1 MTDPPAGSDQ
11 KGLRASDQDR
21 DRIAEI
27 LRDAAGEGRLGMDEL
42 DDRLNAVY
50 AAKTYGE
57 LEPIVQDLP
66 NARGPSAPA
75 MPAVLAAGPAL
86 YQFGGTPSS
95 ASAIAIMGGFSRKGE
110 WVVPSSFTALT
121 IMGGGEIDLRE
132 ARFAERVTTIHA
144 TAIMGGIAIIVP
156 EDADVRVSGIGL
168 MGAFEHGATGV
179 GKPGAP
185 TIHVN
190 GLAFWGAVD
199 IKRKRQKD
207 KTKRQPELDANKT
220 PEL

>member
-1 MTDPPAGSDQ
+1 MSVTESPADSGP
-11 KGLRASDQDR
+11 KGLRASDSDR

-42 DDRLNAVY
+42 DDRLSAVY

-66 NARGPSAPA
+66 SGRSAPTA
-75 MPAVLAAGPAL
+75 EPAN
-86 YQFGGTPSS
+86 YQFGGTPGS
-95 ASAIAIMGGFSRKGE
+95 ASAIAVMGGFCRKGE
-110 WVVPSSFTALT
+110 WVVPPSFTALT

-132 ARFAERVTTIHA
+132 ARFAERETTIHA

-156 EDADVRVSGIGL
+156 EDADVRVNGIGL

-185 TIHVN
+185 TIHIN

-199 IKRKRQKD
+199 VKRKRQK
-207 KTKRQPELDANKT
+207 KRVQLDSRKAPEL
-220 PEL
+220 PS

>member
-1 MTDPPAGSDQ
+1 MTDLPAGTDP
-11 KGLRASDQDR
+11 KGLRASDSDR

-42 DDRLNAVY
+42 DDRLSAVY

-66 NARGPSAPA
+66 NARGANAPA
-75 MPAVLAAGPAL
+75 APAAERAV
-86 YQFGGTPSS
+86 YQFGGTPDS
-95 ASAIAIMGGFSRKGE
+95 ASAIAVMGGFTRKGA
-110 WVVPSSFTALT
+110 WVVPANFTALT
-121 IMGGGEIDLRE
+121 IMGGGQIDLRE
-132 ARFAERVTTIHA
+132 ARFAESVTTIHA
-144 TAIMGGIAIIVP
+144 TAIMGGIEIIVP

-185 TIHVN
+185 TIHIN

-199 IKRKRQKD
+199 VKRKRQKNRP
-207 KTKRQPELDANKT
+207 KREQLDSRKT

>member
-1 MTDPPAGSDQ
+1 LSVTDPPAGSDP
-11 KGLRASDQDR
+11 KGLRASDSDR
-21 DRIAEI
+21 DRIAEV

-42 DDRLNAVY
+42 DDRLSAVY

-66 NARGPSAPA
+66 NARSANAPA
-75 MPAVLAAGPAL
+75 AEPAR

-110 WVVPSSFTALT
+110 WVVPATFTALT

-132 ARFAERVTTIHA
+132 ARFAEHVTTIHA

-156 EDADVRVSGIGL
+156 EDADVRVNGIGL

-185 TIHVN
+185 TIHIN
-190 GLAFWGAVD
+190 GLAFWGAVEV
-199 IKRKRQKD
+199 KRKRPKNKPKREQLDSK
-207 KTKRQPELDANKT
+207 KT
-220 PEL
+220 

>member
-1 MTDPPAGSDQ
+1 MTEPPAGSGP
-11 KGLRASDQDR
+11 KGLRASDSDR

-42 DDRLNAVY
+42 DDRLSAVY

-66 NARGPSAPA
+66 AAGSANAPA
-75 MPAVLAAGPAL
+75 VPAAEPAK
-86 YQFGGTPSS
+86 YQFGGAPGS
-95 ASAIAIMGGFSRKGE
+95 ASAVAVMGGFCRKGE
-110 WVVPSSFTALT
+110 WVVPPNFTALT

-132 ARFAERVTTIHA
+132 ARFAESVTTIHA

-199 IKRKRQKD
+199 VKRKRSKS
-207 KTKRQPELDANKT
+207 KAKRQLDAK
-220 PEL
+220 

>member
-1 MTDPPAGSDQ
+1 MTDPPAGSDPN
-11 KGLRASDQDR
+11 GLRASDSDR

-27 LRDAAGEGRLGMDEL
+27 LRDAAGEGRLGLDEL
-42 DDRLNAVY
+42 DDRLSAVY

-57 LEPIVQDLP
+57 LEPIVKDLP
-66 NARGPSAPA
+66 NAKVPSAP
-75 MPAVLAAGPAL
+75 PVPLAEKAA
-86 YQFGGTPSS
+86 YRFGGTPSS
-95 ASAIAIMGGFSRKGE
+95 ASAIAVMGGFSRKGA
-110 WVVPSSFTALT
+110 WVVPAQFTALT

-132 ARFAERVTTIHA
+132 ARFAEPVTTIHA

-156 EDADVRVSGIGL
+156 EDADVRVNGIGL

-199 IKRKRQKD
+199 VKRKRQKNSPR
-207 KTKRQPELDANKT
+207 RQELESDAS
-220 PEL
+220 

>member
-1 MTDPPAGSDQ
+1 MSVTESPADSGP
-11 KGLRASDQDR
+11 KGLRASDSDR

-42 DDRLNAVY
+42 DDRLSAVY
-50 AAKTYGE
+50 AAKTFGE

-66 NARGPSAPA
+66 SGRSAPA
-75 MPAVLAAGPAL
+75 AEPAN
-86 YQFGGTPSS
+86 YQFGGTPGS
-95 ASAIAIMGGFSRKGE
+95 ASAIAVMGGFCRKGE
-110 WVVPSSFTALT
+110 WVVPPSFTALT

-132 ARFAERVTTIHA
+132 ARFAERETTIHA

-156 EDADVRVSGIGL
+156 EDADVRVNGIGL

-185 TIHVN
+185 TIHIN

-199 IKRKRQKD
+199 VKRKRQK
-207 KTKRQPELDANKT
+207 KRVQLDSRKAPEL
-220 PEL
+220 PS